1 MGKVQ
6 ERNQCHTQESIRCN
20 IVSVMVVVI
29 VVVVNNDDGCEQE
42 TQTHVVIQN
51 TWLDSTCAGLLVYTF
66 ESLLPMRKDEI
77 NI

>member
-1 MGKVQ
+1 M
-6 ERNQCHTQESIRCN
+6 
-20 IVSVMVVVI
+20 MVVVI